1 MILKALLFSVFQF
14 ILLAVI
20 ALLVAGIIK
29 LIYIVI
35 HRSEAPKTE
44 AK

>member
-1 MILKALLFSVFQF
+1 MILKALLFSVFQY
-14 ILLAVI
+14 ILLVII

-29 LIYIVI
+29 LTFVVV
-35 HRSEAPKTE
+35 HRRGVPKTE